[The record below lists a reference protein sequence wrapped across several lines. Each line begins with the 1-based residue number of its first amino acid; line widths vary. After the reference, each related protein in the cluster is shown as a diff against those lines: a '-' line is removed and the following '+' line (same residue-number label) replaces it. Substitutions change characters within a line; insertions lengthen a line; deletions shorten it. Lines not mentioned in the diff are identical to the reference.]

1 MYTQLILRHFFKMS
15 KQIYGRLIEHN
26 VNCTVHT
33 VYKDVCHVSV
43 FRLCATLI
51 HLTQYLFLTS
61 LPLSATMCPPGGFGL
76 SLLGLSCG
84 MSISITD
91 QIL

>member
-33 VYKDVCHVSV
+33 VYKDVCHVSMCYSNSPDSV
-43 FRLCATLI
+43 SFPHVSPPQRYHVSPGRLWPFSFGFVLWNV
-51 HLTQYLFLTS
+51 HLYY
-61 LPLSATMCPPGGFGL
+61 
-76 SLLGLSCG
+76 
-84 MSISITD
+84 
-91 QIL
+91 